1 MSEKLNKNELN
12 QLGILLNEDIKRKFN
27 LLAQDP
33 DFIYEVSDDIKLFKK
48 LSIIIINLKE
58 KTNFTQEKKDERN

>member
-27 LLAQDP
+27 LLVQDP
-33 DFIYEVSDDIKLFKK
+33 DFIYEVSDDIELFKK
-48 LSIIIINLKE
+48 LSMIIINLKE
-58 KTNFTQEKKDERN
+58 KTNFAQEKRK